1 MNLDF
6 KVGDQIKCS
15 KRNMLGFV
23 TRLNA
28 VGLSKKGAVG
38 VQWTDGKRDTVV
50 GLDCMYLQK
59 V

>member
-1 MNLDF
+1 MQLDF

-15 KRNMLGFV
+15 KRNMSGFV

-28 VGLSKKGAVG
+28 AGLEKKGAVG
-38 VQWTDGKRDTVV
+38 VQWTNGKRDTVV